1 MADTSRVKKFLGLCA
16 ATLALASGPSA
27 LPATAAD
34 VPGTSCTVFPA
45 NNVWNMGV
53 RKLPVHPKSATWKR
67 ATHAGTTRLHPDFG
81 PPSYGI
87 PFDVVPSSHTK
98 VSIDFRYDDESDPGP
113 YPFGGDVQIEGG
125 SDRHAIMIDEGTCVL
140 YELFAVRRNGG
151 NPTAGSGAIFDLD
164 SNALRPA
171 GWTSADAAGLP
182 IFPGLVRY
190 DEVFGPDP
198 GIHHALRFTVGCTR
212 RSYVWPAR
220 HQAGVADPACPPM
233 GARFRLKGG
242 YDISGYSPRA
252 QIVLRAMK
260 RHGMM
265 VADNGS
271 DWYFQGTVDP
281 RWTYSFVDQLK
292 RVPAS
297 AFVAVDASE
306 CRVATNSG
314 AFAYG
319 AGCPAP

>member
-1 MADTSRVKKFLGLCA
+1 VKRILALSA
-16 ATLALASGPSA
+16 AIVALASGPSA
-27 LPATAAD
+27 SPAGAAD
-34 VPGTSCTVFPA
+34 VPGTSCTVFPEYIA
-45 NNVWNMGV
+45 WNMDI
-53 RKLPVHPKSATWKR
+53 RKLPVHAKSATWKR

-87 PFDVVPSSHTK
+87 PYDVVPSSHAR
-98 VSIDFRYDDESDPGP
+98 VSIDFRYRNESDPGP

-125 SDRHAIMIDEGTCVL
+125 SDRHAIMIDEGTCIL
-140 YELFAVRRNGG
+140 YELFGVRRNGG
-151 NPTAGSGAIFDLD
+151 NPTAGSGAIFDLG

-190 DEVFGPDP
+190 DEVFGPIA

-212 RSYVWPAR
+212 RGYVWPAR
-220 HQAGVADPACPPM
+220 HQAGVANPACPPM

-242 YDISGYSPRA
+242 YDISGYSLRA

-260 RHGMM
+260 RYGVL

-281 RWTYSFVDQLK
+281 RWSYSFVDQLK
-292 RVPAS
+292 RVPAR
-297 AFVAVDASE
+297 AFVAVDASA
-306 CRVATNSG
+306 CKVAASSG
-314 AFAYG
+314 AFTYG
-319 AGCPAP
+319 PGCPAP

>member
-1 MADTSRVKKFLGLCA
+1 MKRIFGLCA
-16 ATLALASGPSA
+16 AILAVASGPSA
-27 LPATAAD
+27 SPVVAAD

-45 NNVWNMGV
+45 NNVWHMDI

-87 PFDVVPSSHTK
+87 PFDVVPSSHAK
-98 VSIDFRYDDESDPGP
+98 VSIDFRYRSESDPGP
-113 YPFGGDVQIEGG
+113 YPFGADVQVEGG

-151 NPTAGSGAIFDLD
+151 NPTAGSGAIFDLG

-190 DEVFGPDP
+190 DEVFGPDA

-212 RSYVWPAR
+212 RGYVWPAR
-220 HQAGVADPACPPM
+220 HQAGVDDPSCPPM
-233 GARFRLKGG
+233 GAKFRLKAG
-242 YDISGYSPRA
+242 YDMSGYSLRA
-252 QIVLRAMK
+252 RIVLRAMK
-260 RHGMM
+260 RYGVI

-271 DWYFQGTVDP
+271 DWYFQGAVDP
-281 RWTYSFVDQLK
+281 RWTYAFVDQLK
-292 RVPAS
+292 RVPAA
-297 AFVAVDASE
+297 AFVAVDASA
-306 CRVATNSG
+306 CRVGSNSG

-319 AGCPAP
+319 PGCPAP

>member
-1 MADTSRVKKFLGLCA
+1 VKILGLCA
-16 ATLALASGPSA
+16 ATLMLWSGPAA

-34 VPGTSCTVFPA
+34 VPGTTCSVFPA
-45 NNVWNMGV
+45 NNVWNMDV
-53 RKLPVHPKSATWKR
+53 RKLPVHAKSATWKR
-67 ATHAGTTRLHPDFG
+67 ATHAGSTRLHPDFG
-81 PPSYGI
+81 PPSYGV
-87 PFDVVPSSHTK
+87 PFDVVPESHAK
-98 VSIDFRYDDESDPGP
+98 VSIDFRYDAESDAGP
-113 YPFGGDVQIEGG
+113 YPFGADVQIEGG

-190 DEVFGPDP
+190 DEVFGPNA
-198 GIHHALRFTVGCTR
+198 GINHALRFTVGCTR

-220 HQAGVADPACPPM
+220 HEAGVADPSCPPM

-242 YDISGYSPRA
+242 YDIRGYSPRA

-260 RHGMM
+260 RYGMM

-281 RWTYSFVDQLK
+281 RWTYAFVDQLK

-297 AFVAVDASE
+297 AFVAIDASA
-306 CRVATNSG
+306 CRVASGSG

>member
-1 MADTSRVKKFLGLCA
+1 VKKILGLCA

-27 LPATAAD
+27 LPVAAAD
-34 VPGTSCTVFPA
+34 VPGTSCNVFLG
-45 NNVWNMGV
+45 NNVWNMDV

-87 PFDVVPSSHTK
+87 PFDVVPSSHAK
-98 VSIDFRYDDESDPGP
+98 VSIDFHYADESDPGP
-113 YPFGGDVQIEGG
+113 YPFGGDVQVEGG

-140 YELFAVRRNGG
+140 YELFGVRRNGG
-151 NPTAGSGAIFDLD
+151 SPTAGRGAIFDLG
-164 SNALRPA
+164 SNHRRPA

-190 DEVFGPDP
+190 DEIFGPNA

-212 RSYVWPAR
+212 WSYVWPAR
-220 HQAGVADPACPPM
+220 HQAGVANPACPPM
-233 GARFRLKGG
+233 GARFRLKAG
-242 YDISGYSPRA
+242 YDISGYPLRA
-252 QIVLRAMK
+252 RVVLRAMK
-260 RHGMM
+260 RYGLI

-271 DWYFQGTVDP
+271 DWYFQGAVDP
-281 RWTYSFVDQLK
+281 RWSYAFVDQLK
-292 RVPAS
+292 RVPAR
-297 AFVAVDASE
+297 AFVAVDASA
-306 CRVATNSG
+306 CKVAPNSG

-319 AGCPAP
+319 PGCPAP

>member
-1 MADTSRVKKFLGLCA
+1 VKRILGRSIA
-16 ATLALASGPSA
+16 AAALVLAAVPSM
-27 LPATAAD
+27 PAGAAD
-34 VPGTSCTVFPA
+34 VPGTACSVFRS
-45 NNVWNMGV
+45 NNVWNMDI
-53 RKLPVHPKSATWKR
+53 RRLPVHAKSGTWKR

-87 PFDVVPSSHTK
+87 PFDVLPSSHPK
-98 VSIDFRYDDESDPGP
+98 VSIEFGYDDESDPGP
-113 YPFGGDVQIEGG
+113 YPFGGDVRIEGG
-125 SDRHAIMIDEGTCVL
+125 SDRHAIMIEQATCRI

-151 NPTAGSGAIFDLD
+151 HPTAGSGAIFDLD
-164 SNALRPA
+164 TNALRPA

-190 DEVFGPDP
+190 DEVFGPDA

-220 HQAGVADPACPPM
+220 HQASVADPDCPPM
-233 GARFRLKGG
+233 GARFRLRIG
-242 YDISGYSPRA
+242 YDVSGYSTRA

-260 RHGMM
+260 RYGMI

-271 DWYFQGTVDP
+271 DWYFQGAVDG
-281 RWTYSFVDQLK
+281 RWTYAFVDQLK

-297 AFVAVDASE
+297 AFVAVDASA
-306 CRVATNSG
+306 CKVSPNSG
-314 AFAYG
+314 AFAHG
-319 AGCPAP
+319 PGCSAP

>member
-1 MADTSRVKKFLGLCA
+1 LSVAIVAMAFGLTTPPSGA
-16 ATLALASGPSA
+16 AA
-27 LPATAAD
+27 
-34 VPGTSCTVFPA
+34 VPGTACRVFPA
-45 NNVWNMGV
+45 NNVWNMDV
-53 RKLPVHPKSATWKR
+53 RKLPVHPKNATWKR

-87 PFDVVPSSHTK
+87 PFDVVPSSHAK
-98 VSIDFRYDDESDPGP
+98 VSIDFHYADESDAGP
-113 YPFGGDVQIEGG
+113 YPFGGDVQVEGG

-140 YELFAVRRNGG
+140 YELFGVRRNGG
-151 NPTAGSGAIFDLD
+151 SPTAGSGAVFDLG

-190 DEVFGPDP
+190 DEVFGPNA

-220 HQAGVADPACPPM
+220 HQAGVAVPSCPPM

-242 YDISGYSPRA
+242 YDMSGYSLRA
-252 QIVLRAMK
+252 RIVLRAMK
-260 RHGMM
+260 RYGVV

-271 DWYFQGTVDP
+271 DWYFQGAVDP
-281 RWTYSFVDQLK
+281 GWSYAFVDQLK
-292 RVPAS
+292 RVPAR
-297 AFVAVDASE
+297 AFVAVDASA
-306 CRVATNSG
+306 CKVAPNSG

-319 AGCPAP
+319 PGCPAP

>member
-1 MADTSRVKKFLGLCA
+1 VKRI
-16 ATLALASGPSA
+16 LALSVAIVAMTFGPTAPPSG
-27 LPATAAD
+27 AAD
-34 VPGTSCTVFPA
+34 VPGTSCRVFPA
-45 NNVWNMGV
+45 NNVWNMDV
-53 RKLPVHPKSATWKR
+53 RKLPVHLKNATWKR

-87 PFDVVPSSHTK
+87 PFDVVPSAHAK
-98 VSIDFRYDDESDPGP
+98 VSIDFHYADESDPGP
-113 YPFGGDVQIEGG
+113 YPFGGDVQVEGG

-140 YELFAVRRNGG
+140 YELFGVRRNGG
-151 NPTAGSGAIFDLD
+151 SPTAGSGAIFDLG

-171 GWTSADAAGLP
+171 GWTSADAAGLS

-190 DEVFGPDP
+190 DEVFGPSA

-220 HQAGVADPACPPM
+220 HQAGVANPACPPM

-242 YDISGYSPRA
+242 YDMSGFPLRA
-252 QIVLRAMK
+252 RIVLRAMK
-260 RHGMM
+260 RYGVI

-271 DWYFQGTVDP
+271 DWYFQGAVDP
-281 RWTYSFVDQLK
+281 RWSYAFVDQLK
-292 RVPAS
+292 RVPAR
-297 AFVAVDASE
+297 AFVAVDASA
-306 CRVATNSG
+306 CKVAPNSG

-319 AGCPAP
+319 PGCPAP

>member
-1 MADTSRVKKFLGLCA
+1 MKRI
-16 ATLALASGPSA
+16 LALSVAVVAMGFGPTA
-27 LPATAAD
+27 PPAGAAD
-34 VPGTSCTVFPA
+34 VPGTSCAVFPA
-45 NNVWNMGV
+45 NNVWNMDV

-87 PFDVVPSSHTK
+87 PFDVVPSSHRK
-98 VSIDFRYDDESDPGP
+98 VGVRFRYASESDRGP
-113 YPFGGDVQIEGG
+113 YPFGADVRIEGG
-125 SDRHAIMIDEGTCVL
+125 SDRHAIMIDRGTCVL
-140 YELFAVRRNGG
+140 YELFAVKRNGG

-164 SNALRPA
+164 SNALRSA

-190 DEVFGPDP
+190 DEVFGPNA

-220 HQAGVADPACPPM
+220 HQAGVANPACPPM
-233 GARFRLKGG
+233 GARFRLKAAF
-242 YDISGYSPRA
+242 DMSRYSMRA

-260 RHGMM
+260 RFGVI

-271 DWYFQGTVDP
+271 DWYFQGAVDP

-292 RVPAS
+292 RVPAV
-297 AFVAVDASE
+297 AFVAVDASP
-306 CRVATNSG
+306 CRVAANSG
-314 AFAYG
+314 SFSYG
-319 AGCPAP
+319 RGCPAA